1 MVLLN
6 NQINEKIRNDLL
18 VIDPNIIE
26 NFDKHTEVPNLIKK
40 NNFEA
45 LKEQVKPASYNIRV
59 GAKYVKEGGD
69 TTNLSEYQSLVI
81 EPFEVAV
88 IETYEKINMPNN
100 LIARWNIRV
109 KLAYKGLIWVG
120 GPQVDP
126 GYSGYLYCPIYN
138 LSDKA
143 VELSYKEGIATMDF
157 VQTTEPLDNFTGF
170 DEKVPNFEFYKS
182 FKLKSVLTS
191 KVQDKL
197 DKIDIDRDKY
207 TLEMNKKQ
215 EKMEERLHKLQTTF
229 LTIIGALFA
238 TLSILIISMKDN
250 DGKGYDYTVYLAIG
264 ISTVS
269 LLMHNS
275 DIVPWYK
282 KIISFIGY
290 IGLIIIVG
298 GIVGIGLFVYDY
310 LH

>member
-6 NQINEKIRNDLL
+6 NEIKNKIENELL
-18 VIDPNIIE
+18 IIDPDIIH
-26 NFDKHTEVPNLIKK
+26 NFDTETAVSDDIKEK
-40 NNFEA
+40 NFEA
-45 LKEQVKPASYNIRV
+45 LKGQVKPASYNIRV
-59 GAKYVKEGGD
+59 GKNYIKEGESVGTLAKYQRL
-69 TTNLSEYQSLVI
+69 TI
-81 EPFEVAV
+81 EPFEVAI

-109 KLAYKGLIWVG
+109 KLAYRGLIWVG

-126 GYSGYLYCPIYN
+126 GFSGYLSCPIYN
-138 LSDKA
+138 LSDKE
-143 VELSYKEGIATMDF
+143 VKLRYQDDIATMDF
-157 VQTTEPLDNFTGF
+157 VQTTEPLADFTGF
-170 DEKVPNFEFYKS
+170 DKEVPNFEFYKA

-191 KVQDKL
+191 KVQGKLEEMDK
-197 DKIDIDRDKY
+197 KM
-207 TLEMNKKQ
+207 EEKQ

-229 LTIIGALFA
+229 LTILGALFA

-250 DGKGYDYTVYLAIG
+250 TGKGYDYTVYLAIG

-269 LLMHNS
+269 LLMHNR
-275 DIVPWYK
+275 DIVPLYK
-282 KIISFIGY
+282 KIVFLIGY

-298 GIVGIGLFVYDY
+298 GIVGIGLFLYDY